1 MKMTNVI
8 AIPHQIQQI
17 VVVVDVIVDV
27 DIVVGRTEHSWI
39 SKAIAALS
47 YYVNVW
53 VACSG

>member
-1 MKMTNVI
+1 MKMTNVL